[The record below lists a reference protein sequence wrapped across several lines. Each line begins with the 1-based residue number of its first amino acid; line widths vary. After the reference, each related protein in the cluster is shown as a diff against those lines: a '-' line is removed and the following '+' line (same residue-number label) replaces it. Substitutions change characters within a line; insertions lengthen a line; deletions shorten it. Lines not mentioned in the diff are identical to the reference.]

1 MTPLRDGE
9 LAGLALLSLLLL
21 GGCRH
26 DSSDRRW
33 QVAGG
38 DPDRGSV
45 AIERYG
51 CGSCHLVP
59 GLNLPG
65 GAVGPPLAGFGR
77 RTYVAGRL
85 PNVPDS
91 LVQWLMDPQRFEP
104 GRAMPNLGVT
114 EKDARDM
121 AAYLYTLQ

>member
-1 MTPLRDGE
+1 VRRLT
-9 LAGLALLSLLLL
+9 LALLSLSLL

-26 DSSDRRW
+26 DSDDPRW

-38 DPDRGSV
+38 DPDRGRA
-45 AIERYG
+45 AIEQYG

-59 GLNLPG
+59 GVNVPG
-65 GAVGPPLAGFGR
+65 GAVGPPLAGFAR
-77 RTYVAGRL
+77 RAYVAGRL

-91 LVQWLMDPQRFEP
+91 LVQWLMNPQRFEP

-114 EKDARDM
+114 EKDARDI